1 MAENPRRFTVGYALA
16 PKKQK
21 SFIQPSLVD
30 LSRKRGVD
38 LVPIDTTRPLAEQ
51 GPFDCV
57 LHKLHGED
65 WKAQLDGFATKNPGV
80 PIVDPPSPSRASTT
94 ASRCSR
100 DVKVGTHYLV
110 IDINYFPGFA
120 KMPSYEGVLTDFFWN
135 IVHEKEVKRGRRLRH
150 RQRRQRS

>member
-80 PIVDPPSPSRASTT
+80 PIVDPPLAITRLH
-94 ASRCSR
+94 
-100 DVKVGTHYLV
+100 THYLV

-135 IVHEKEVKRGRRLRH
+135 IVHEKEVKEAGG
-150 RQRRQRS
+150 SATGNDDKEA

>member
-1 MAENPRRFTVGYALA
+1 MAENTRRLTVGYALA

-80 PIVDPPSPSRASTT
+80 PIVDPPLAITRLHNRISMLQVVSELDIVNVTSEYT
-94 ASRCSR
+94 
-100 DVKVGTHYLV
+100 LV
-110 IDINYFPGFA
+110 IVQKTHPMVG
-120 KMPSYEGVLTDFFWN
+120 SSSRHHSTVSVSSVT
-135 IVHEKEVKRGRRLRH
+135 LR
-150 RQRRQRS
+150 

>member
-1 MAENPRRFTVGYALA
+1 MAENTRRFTVGYALA

-51 GPFDCV
+51 GPFDCL

-80 PIVDPPSPSRASTT
+80 PIVDPPLAITRLH
-94 ASRCSR
+94 
-100 DVKVGTHYLV
+100 THYLV
-110 IDINYFPGFA
+110 IDINYFHGFA

-135 IVHEKEVKRGRRLRH
+135 IVHEKEGKEAGG
-150 RQRRQRS
+150 SATGNDDKEA